1 MSQQRCAG
9 NPVLPKCWFLPCHP
23 QSGVIGLGAE
33 HTQVSWIFTST
44 HSRRLET
51 EECVITT
58 SLPRLPRQADSS
70 SPRPRLLG
78 VFCTSVLDKAINPLC
93 VWVSHLS
100 HEHAVTGMFRAS
112 PAKSDRQSRSRE
124 KSPSRNGV
132 TFPNHFRKNFLSAQ
146 SGAER
151 GPNSASL

>member
-1 MSQQRCAG
+1 MGTMCREPCA
-9 NPVLPKCWFLPCHP
+9 PRMLVSPLPPTARGRR
-23 QSGVIGLGAE
+23 SRGRA
-33 HTQVSWIFTST
+33 HTSLVDFYIYTLQAP
-44 HSRRLET
+44 ET

-78 VFCTSVLDKAINPLC
+78 VFCTFVSDKAINPLC